1 MEPLRDVFAGLAGPG
16 SAPGDFLRELP
27 EELVAEAV
35 VSYADTAP
43 VEVAEHLASFV
54 SAHSAVG
61 AETAGELGWL
71 DLLTTAPVEAGTEI
85 DETDL
90 DFGTG
95 ADAVEVDQPDLFDV
109 ESPVA
114 DELPETGDEEPGEE
128 IGLDLTVDWPEI
140 DDLPDGLDDDADD
153 IL

>member
-27 EELVAEAV
+27 EDLVAEAV

-54 SAHSAVG
+54 SAHSTVG

-71 DLLTTAPVEAGTEI
+71 ELLTTAPVPAEPEI

-95 ADAVEVDQPDLFDV
+95 ADSVEDVTEPGLFEVEEDEAV
-109 ESPVA
+109 
-114 DELPETGDEEPGEE
+114 DEITDDLPEFTGAESGM
-128 IGLDLTVDWPEI
+128 DLAVDWPEI
-140 DDLPDGLDDDADD
+140 DDLPDDGAE